1 MNGTSPSPS
10 PPPPPPSPALVR
22 RRRLQLVALAL
33 VFLGPLALAFWL
45 YYGGGA
51 LLPHAR
57 VNRGA
62 LVDPV
67 RTLPPVSLARPDGA
81 ATGAGFLRGKWSLVY
96 VVGAHCDAG
105 CRRRLGELRNV
116 RLALERDGPRVR
128 RVLLGQP
135 GCCAPAEVGPPET
148 DLVVAWLE
156 GEAGARLVGE
166 FPDYGGPVEAA
177 GRVYLVDPLGNLL
190 MTYPPGADLK
200 DLLKD
205 LEKLLRLSHIG

>member
-1 MNGTSPSPS
+1 MNSS
-10 PPPPPPSPALVR
+10 PPPSPALVR

-33 VFLGPLALAFWL
+33 AFAGPLALAFWL

-57 VNRGA
+57 VNRGL

-67 RTLPPVSLARPDGA
+67 RTLPPVALATPAGPPTA
-81 ATGAGFLRGKWSLVY
+81 ADFLHGKWSLVI
-96 VVGAHCDAG
+96 VVGAHCAAG
-105 CRRRLGELRNV
+105 CRERLAELKKV
-116 RLALERDGPRVR
+116 RVALERDGSRVR
-128 RVLLGQP
+128 RVLLGRP
-135 GCCAPAEVGPPET
+135 GCCAADELGPPEA
-148 DLVVAWLE
+148 DLVVAWLA

-166 FPDYGGPVEAA
+166 FPTYGAPVEDS

-205 LEKLLRLSHIG
+205 LETLLRLSHIG

>member
-1 MNGTSPSPS
+1 MNTT
-10 PPPPPPSPALVR
+10 PPPAPGLVR

-33 VFLGPLALAFWL
+33 MFAGPLAFAFWL

-51 LLPHAR
+51 LLPHGR
-57 VNRGA
+57 VNRGT

-67 RTLPPVSLARPDGA
+67 RPLPELSLPTPAGA
-81 ATGAGFLRGKWSLVY
+81 ATDPRFLRGKWSVVY
-96 VVGAHCDAG
+96 VVGSRCDEA
-105 CRRRLGELRNV
+105 CRARLGELKSV

-128 RVLLGQP
+128 RVLLGRH
-135 GCCAPAEVGPPET
+135 GCCTAAELGPPEA

-156 GEAGARLVGE
+156 GEPAARLLAE
-166 FPDYGGPVEAA
+166 FPTYGAPVEDG

-190 MTYPPGADLK
+190 MTYAPGADLK

-205 LEKLLRLSHIG
+205 LETLLRLSHIG